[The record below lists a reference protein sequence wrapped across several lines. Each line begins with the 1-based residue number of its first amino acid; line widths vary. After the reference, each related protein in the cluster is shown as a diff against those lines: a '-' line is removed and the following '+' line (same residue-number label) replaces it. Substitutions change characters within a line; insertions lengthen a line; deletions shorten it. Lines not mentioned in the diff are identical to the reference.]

1 MRRLYSI
8 TDSVDMNLIKLQELV
23 KGRGAWHVCSPWDHK
38 ESDRI

>member
-23 KGRGAWHVCSPWDHK
+23 KGRGAWHVCSPWGHK
-38 ESDRI
+38 ESYRI